1 MFENL
6 ILNNIPKRKIN
17 YNKSNNHRKVYIE
30 TYGCQMNLS
39 DTEIILSVMSD
50 FGFNE
55 TNIIEESDVILLNTC
70 SVRENAEKRIFNR
83 LANLKKFKKNNPEI
97 LIGILG
103 CMAERL
109 KNNLLEKEKLVDLI
123 VGPDEYRKLPNLI
136 ENTFATGE
144 KGIAVKLSK
153 IETYDDIIPV
163 RKDGISAWVTV
174 MRGCDKFC
182 SFCVVPFTRGR
193 ERSRKIDNI
202 INEIKNLEQSGVKDI
217 WLLGQ
222 NVNSYKDGNFDFSD
236 LIGSCAEAVK
246 SVRIRFTTSHPYDL
260 SNKLLETI
268 SGHKNISKYIHLP
281 VQSGSDRILKL
292 MNRLYTVK
300 QYLRIIE
307 YARKL
312 MPNIGLSTDIIT
324 GYPSETEDDHNL
336 TLNLLNEIQYDN
348 AYMFA
353 YSLRENTKSFSYPD
367 DVKAEIKK
375 RRLEEIIDLQRKIS
389 IKVNSSL
396 IGKTME
402 VLIESVSKKSPD
414 FLMGRTD
421 CNKST
426 IVSKIPQKNC
436 KELKIGEFVNLKIFK
451 ANSATLFGEVIE

>member
-1 MFENL
+1 
-6 ILNNIPKRKIN
+6 
-17 YNKSNNHRKVYIE
+17 
-30 TYGCQMNLS
+30 
-39 DTEIILSVMSD
+39 
-50 FGFNE
+50 
-55 TNIIEESDVILLNTC
+55 
-70 SVRENAEKRIFNR
+70 
-83 LANLKKFKKNNPEI
+83 
-97 LIGILG
+97 
-103 CMAERL
+103 
-109 KNNLLEKEKLVDLI
+109 
-123 VGPDEYRKLPNLI
+123 
-136 ENTFATGE
+136 
-144 KGIAVKLSK
+144 
-153 IETYDDIIPV
+153 
-163 RKDGISAWVTV
+163 
-174 MRGCDKFC
+174 
-182 SFCVVPFTRGR
+182 
-193 ERSRKIDNI
+193 
-202 INEIKNLEQSGVKDI
+202 
-217 WLLGQ
+217 
-222 NVNSYKDGNFDFSD
+222 
-236 LIGSCAEAVK
+236 
-246 SVRIRFTTSHPYDL
+246 
-260 SNKLLETI
+260 
-268 SGHKNISKYIHLP
+268 
-281 VQSGSDRILKL
+281 